1 MYFYVPRTV
10 FLEPT
15 GTPKMAPPPVGSGL
29 RLPGLANSSGSVS
42 PAVMALRIETAFAD
56 RTWSIV
62 GREGE
67 ARCQAFLILHG
78 AGTFVGDDR
87 TTVELTAPFM
97 LWLPR
102 LAVGEFRLPAGS
114 DGVFASIAENFI
126 LRTVGDS
133 PVAALLR
140 PLLSRTT
147 VAPHDKLV
155 ANLPEIEI
163 AFAALVRESREQK
176 PGASAMMGHHL
187 GSLLL
192 HLWRASGSNSTVRGS
207 GTTTVQRFRQLIEL
221 HYRDNLSIEVYA
233 KLLGVTRAHLHDA
246 CHRSARCTPLK
257 LVHDRL
263 LDEARLRLE
272 NTEFPVEQVAYGL
285 GFRDP
290 GYFNRFF
297 KRLTGVAPG
306 AYRQT
311 IATARSMVD
320 APSFAAWP

>member
-1 MYFYVPRTV
+1 MSSTNPGSDLRAPRRATS
-10 FLEPT
+10 P
-15 GTPKMAPPPVGSGL
+15 
-29 RLPGLANSSGSVS
+29 GSVS
-42 PAVMALRIETAFAD
+42 PAVIAMRMETALSS
-56 RTWSIV
+56 RTWSIASL
-62 GREGE
+62 EGE
-67 ARCQAFLILHG
+67 SRCQAFLVLHG
-78 AGTFVGDDR
+78 EGTFAGDDG

-102 LAVGEFRLPAGS
+102 LTLGEFRLPAGS
-114 DGVFASIAENFI
+114 DGVVASIAEDFI
-126 LRTVGDS
+126 LRSVGDS
-133 PVAALLR
+133 PVAAHLR
-140 PLLSRTT
+140 PLLRRTT
-147 VAPHDKLV
+147 VAPHDKIA

-192 HLWRASGSNSTVRGS
+192 HLWRASGGNTAFRGT

-221 HYRDNLSIEVYA
+221 HYRDNLSIDVFA

-246 CHRSARCTPLK
+246 CGRSARRTPLK

-263 LDEARLRLE
+263 LEEARLRLE
-272 NTEFPVEQVAYGL
+272 NTEFPVEQIAYGL

-297 KRLTGVAPG
+297 KRLVGVSPG
-306 AYRQT
+306 TYRQN
-311 IATARSMVD
+311 IATARSTID

>member
-1 MYFYVPRTV
+1 MSFQR
-10 FLEPT
+10 
-15 GTPKMAPPPVGSGL
+15 AGSG
-29 RLPGLANSSGSVS
+29 RHPTAPVSPSGSAG
-42 PAVMALRIETAFAD
+42 PAIIALRMEAALAR
-56 RTWSIV
+56 RTWSIASL
-62 GREGE
+62 EGE
-67 ARCQAFLILHG
+67 SRCQAFLVLHG
-78 AGTFVGDDR
+78 EGTFEGDDGTR
-87 TTVELTAPFM
+87 VELTAPFM

-102 LAVGEFRLPAGS
+102 LTLGEFRLPAGS
-114 DGVFASIAENFI
+114 DGVVASIAENFI

-133 PVAALLR
+133 PVAAHLR

-147 VAPHDKLV
+147 VAPHDKIA
-155 ANLPEIEI
+155 ANLAEIEI

-192 HLWRASGSNSTVRGS
+192 HLWRASGSHPTVRGT

-221 HYRDNLSIEVYA
+221 HYRDNLSIEVFA
-233 KLLGVTRAHLHDA
+233 RLLGVTRAHLHNA
-246 CHRSARCTPLK
+246 CGRSARCTPLK

-263 LDEARLRLE
+263 VEEARLRLE
-272 NTEFPVEQVAYGL
+272 STEFPVEQIAYGL

-311 IATARSMVD
+311 IATARGKVD

>member
-1 MYFYVPRTV
+1 MPSSAF
-10 FLEPT
+10 
-15 GTPKMAPPPVGSGL
+15 ASDL
-29 RLPGLANSSGSVS
+29 RLTGLTHSSGSVS
-42 PAVMALRIETAFAD
+42 PAVTALRIETAFAD

-62 GREGE
+62 VREGE
-67 ARCQAFLILHG
+67 ARCQAFFILHG
-78 AGTFVGDDR
+78 AGTFVGDDG

-102 LAVGEFRLPAGS
+102 LAAGEFRLPAGS
-114 DGVFASIAENFI
+114 DGIVASIAENFI

-147 VAPHDKLV
+147 VAPHDKLI

-192 HLWRASGSNSTVRGS
+192 HLWRASGSNSTIRGT

-221 HYRDNLSIEVYA
+221 HYRDGFSIEAYA

-272 NTEFPVEQVAYGL
+272 NTEFPVEQIAYGL

-311 IATARSMVD
+311 IAAARSTVD
-320 APSFAAWP
+320 APSYAAWP

>member
-1 MYFYVPRTV
+1 MSSRPVNSVLRP
-10 FLEPT
+10 P
-15 GTPKMAPPPVGSGL
+15 GPGAP
-29 RLPGLANSSGSVS
+29 SGSVS
-42 PAVMALRIETAFAD
+42 PAVIALRMEAALAD
-56 RTWSIV
+56 RTWSIASL
-62 GREGE
+62 EGE
-67 ARCQAFLILHG
+67 FRCQAFLVRHG
-78 AGTFVGDDR
+78 EGTFAGDDG
-87 TTVELTAPFM
+87 TTVELAAPFM

-102 LAVGEFRLPAGS
+102 LTLGRFRLPAGS
-114 DGVFASIAENFI
+114 DGVAASIAENFV

-133 PVAALLR
+133 AVAAHLR

-147 VAPHDKLV
+147 VAPHDKV
-155 ANLPEIEI
+155 AANLPEIEI

-176 PGASAMMGHHL
+176 PGAAAMMGHHL

-192 HLWRASGSNSTVRGS
+192 HLWRASSGNTTIRGT

-221 HYRDNLSIEVYA
+221 HYRDNLSIEVFA

-246 CHRSARCTPLK
+246 CARSARCTPLK

-263 LDEARLRLE
+263 LEEARLRLE
-272 NTEFPVEQVAYGL
+272 NTEFPVEQIAYAL

-297 KRLTGVAPG
+297 KRLTGMTPG

-311 IATARSMVD
+311 IATARATID
-320 APSFAAWP
+320 TPSFAAWP

>member
-1 MYFYVPRTV
+1 MPSRFV
-10 FLEPT
+10 
-15 GTPKMAPPPVGSGL
+15 ASDL
-29 RLPGLANSSGSVS
+29 RLPKPASAYGSVG
-42 PAVMALRIETAFAD
+42 PAVIALRMDVALAG
-56 RTWSIV
+56 RTWSV
-62 GREGE
+62 ASLEGE
-67 ARCQAFLILHG
+67 SRSQAFLVLHG
-78 AGTFVGDDR
+78 QGTFAGNDG
-87 TTVELTAPFM
+87 TTVELAAPFM

-102 LAVGEFRLPAGS
+102 LTLGQFFLPAGS
-114 DGVFASIAENFI
+114 DGVVASIAENFI

-133 PVAALLR
+133 PVAAHLR

-147 VAPHDKLV
+147 VAPHDKIA

-163 AFAALVRESREQK
+163 AFAALVRESREQR

-192 HLWRASGSNSTVRGS
+192 HLWRASGSNSPVRGT
-207 GTTTVQRFRQLIEL
+207 GTTTVHRFRQLIEL
-221 HYRDNLSIEVYA
+221 HYRDNFSIEVFA

-246 CHRSARCTPLK
+246 CRRSARCTPLK

-263 LDEARLRLE
+263 LEEARLRLE
-272 NTEFPVEQVAYGL
+272 NTEFPVEQIAYGL

-306 AYRQT
+306 AYRQN
-311 IATARSMVD
+311 IATGATAD

>member
-1 MYFYVPRTV
+1 MSSPN
-10 FLEPT
+10 
-15 GTPKMAPPPVGSGL
+15 VGFGL
-29 RLPGLANSSGSVS
+29 RAPRRASPPGSVS
-42 PAVMALRIETAFAD
+42 PPVIALRMETALAA
-56 RTWSIV
+56 RTWSIASL
-62 GREGE
+62 EGTS
-67 ARCQAFLILHG
+67 RCQVFLVLHG
-78 AGTFVGDDR
+78 EGTFAGDDG

-102 LAVGEFRLPAGS
+102 LALGEFRLPAGS
-114 DGVFASIAENFI
+114 DGVVASIAENFI

-133 PVAALLR
+133 PVAAHLR

-147 VAPHDKLV
+147 VALHDKIA

-163 AFAALVRESREQK
+163 AFAALVRECREHK

-192 HLWRASGSNSTVRGS
+192 HLWRASGSSSTVRGT

-221 HYRDNLSIEVYA
+221 HYRDNLSIDAFA

-246 CHRSARCTPLK
+246 CGRSARCTPLK

-263 LDEARLRLE
+263 LEEARLRLE
-272 NTEFPVEQVAYGL
+272 NTEFPVEQIAFGL

-297 KRLTGVAPG
+297 KRLTGVSPG
-306 AYRQT
+306 AYRQN
-311 IATARSMVD
+311 IATARSIID

>member
-1 MYFYVPRTV
+1 M
-10 FLEPT
+10 
-15 GTPKMAPPPVGSGL
+15 
-29 RLPGLANSSGSVS
+29 
-42 PAVMALRIETAFAD
+42 ETALSS
-56 RTWSIV
+56 RTWSIASL
-62 GREGE
+62 EGE
-67 ARCQAFLILHG
+67 SRCQAFLVLHG
-78 AGTFVGDDR
+78 EGTFAGDDG

-102 LAVGEFRLPAGS
+102 LTLGEFRLPAGS
-114 DGVFASIAENFI
+114 DGVVASIAEDFI

-133 PVAALLR
+133 PVAAHLR

-147 VAPHDKLV
+147 VAPHDKIA

-192 HLWRASGSNSTVRGS
+192 HLWRASGGNTAFRGT

-221 HYRDNLSIEVYA
+221 HYRDNLSIDMFA
-233 KLLGVTRAHLHDA
+233 KLLGVTRTHLHDA
-246 CHRSARCTPLK
+246 CARSARRTPLK

-263 LDEARLRLE
+263 LEEARLRLE
-272 NTEFPVEQVAYGL
+272 NTEFPVEQIAYGL

-297 KRLTGVAPG
+297 KRLAGVSPG
-306 AYRQT
+306 TYRQN
-311 IATARSMVD
+311 IATARSTID

>member
-1 MYFYVPRTV
+1 MSSPNPGSDLRAPRRATS
-10 FLEPT
+10 P
-15 GTPKMAPPPVGSGL
+15 
-29 RLPGLANSSGSVS
+29 GSVS
-42 PAVMALRIETAFAD
+42 PAVIAMRMETALSR
-56 RTWSIV
+56 RTWSIASL
-62 GREGE
+62 EGE
-67 ARCQAFLILHG
+67 SRCQAFLVLHG
-78 AGTFVGDDR
+78 EGTFAGDDG

-102 LAVGEFRLPAGS
+102 LTLGEFRLPAGS
-114 DGVFASIAENFI
+114 DGVVASIAEDFI
-126 LRTVGDS
+126 LRSVGDS
-133 PVAALLR
+133 PVAAHLR

-147 VAPHDKLV
+147 VAPHDKIA

-192 HLWRASGSNSTVRGS
+192 HLWRASGGNTAFRGT

-221 HYRDNLSIEVYA
+221 HYRDNLSIDVFA
-233 KLLGVTRAHLHDA
+233 KLLGVTRTHLHDA
-246 CHRSARCTPLK
+246 CGRSARCTPLK
-257 LVHDRL
+257 LIHDRL
-263 LDEARLRLE
+263 LEEARLRLE
-272 NTEFPVEQVAYGL
+272 NTEFPVEQIAYGL

-297 KRLTGVAPG
+297 KRLAGVSPG
-306 AYRQT
+306 TYRQN
-311 IATARSMVD
+311 IATARSTID

>member
-1 MYFYVPRTV
+1 MSSTNPGFDRRAPRR
-10 FLEPT
+10 
-15 GTPKMAPPPVGSGL
+15 APSP
-29 RLPGLANSSGSVS
+29 GSVS
-42 PAVMALRIETAFAD
+42 PAVIAMRMETALSS
-56 RTWSIV
+56 RTWSIASL
-62 GREGE
+62 EGE
-67 ARCQAFLILHG
+67 SRCQAFLVLHG
-78 AGTFVGDDR
+78 EGTFAGDDG

-102 LAVGEFRLPAGS
+102 LILGEFRLPAGS
-114 DGVFASIAENFI
+114 DGFVASIAEDFI

-133 PVAALLR
+133 PVAAHLR

-147 VAPHDKLV
+147 VATHDKIA

-192 HLWRASGSNSTVRGS
+192 HLWRASGSNSTIRGT

-221 HYRDNLSIEVYA
+221 HYRDNLSIDVFA

-246 CHRSARCTPLK
+246 CIRSARCTPLK

-263 LDEARLRLE
+263 LEEARLRLE
-272 NTEFPVEQVAYGL
+272 NTEFPVEQIAYSL

-297 KRLTGVAPG
+297 KRLTGVSPG
-306 AYRQT
+306 TYRQN
-311 IATARSMVD
+311 IATARSTIA

>member
-1 MYFYVPRTV
+1 MSSPNVGPDLRTPR
-10 FLEPT
+10 
-15 GTPKMAPPPVGSGL
+15 
-29 RLPGLANSSGSVS
+29 RANPSAS
-42 PAVMALRIETAFAD
+42 PAVIALRMETALAG
-56 RTWSIV
+56 RTWSIASL
-62 GREGE
+62 EGE
-67 ARCQAFLILHG
+67 SRCQAFLVLHG
-78 AGTFVGDDR
+78 EGTFAGNDG

-102 LAVGEFRLPAGS
+102 LTLGEFRLPAGS
-114 DGVFASIAENFI
+114 DGVVASIAENFI

-133 PVAALLR
+133 PVAAHLR

-147 VAPHDKLV
+147 IAPHDKIA
-155 ANLPEIEI
+155 ANLPEIEV
-163 AFAALVRESREQK
+163 AFAALVRECREQR

-192 HLWRASGSNSTVRGS
+192 HLWRAAGSNSTVRGT

-221 HYRDNLSIEVYA
+221 HYRDNLSIDVFA
-233 KLLGVTRAHLHDA
+233 KLLGVTRSHLHDA
-246 CHRSARCTPLK
+246 CGRSARCTPLK

-263 LDEARLRLE
+263 LEEARLRLE

-297 KRLTGVAPG
+297 KRLTGVSPG
-306 AYRQT
+306 TYRQNIT
-311 IATARSMVD
+311 TARSTID

>member
-1 MYFYVPRTV
+1 MSSSNTGSSLRAPR
-10 FLEPT
+10 P
-15 GTPKMAPPPVGSGL
+15 ADPP
-29 RLPGLANSSGSVS
+29 GSVG
-42 PAVMALRIETAFAD
+42 PAVIAFRIETALAS
-56 RTWSIV
+56 RTWSIASL
-62 GREGE
+62 EGTS
-67 ARCQAFLILHG
+67 RCQAFLVLHG
-78 AGTFVGDDR
+78 EGTFGGDDG

-102 LAVGEFRLPAGS
+102 LTLGEFRLAAGS
-114 DGVFASIAENFI
+114 DGVVASIAENFI

-133 PVAALLR
+133 PVAAHLR
-140 PLLSRTT
+140 PLLGRTT
-147 VAPHDKLV
+147 VAPHDKIA

-163 AFAALVRESREQK
+163 AFAALVRESREQR

-192 HLWRASGSNSTVRGS
+192 HLWRATVSDTAVRGT
-207 GTTTVQRFRQLIEL
+207 GTMTVQRFRQLIEL
-221 HYRDNLSIEVYA
+221 HYRDNLSIEVFA

-246 CHRSARCTPLK
+246 CGRSARCTPLK

-263 LDEARLRLE
+263 LEEARLRLE
-272 NTEFPVEQVAYGL
+272 NTEFPVEQIAYSL

-297 KRLTGVAPG
+297 KRLAGISPG

-311 IATARSMVD
+311 VATARSRID